1 MENRESED
9 NKIPR
14 KVWKAVET
22 KARKVRMEKIKER
35 RKEARREGT
44 EKGEKTKEEKGG
56 ECKKNSGRMGNIG

>member
-1 MENRESED
+1 M
-9 NKIPR
+9 
-14 KVWKAVET
+14 A
-22 KARKVRMEKIKER
+22 KIKER

>member
-14 KVWKAVET
+14 KVWKVVET
-22 KARKVRMEKIKER
+22 KARKVRMAKIKER

-56 ECKKNSGRMGNIG
+56 ECKKNSRRM